1 MKLSRS
7 FARGL
12 SLVLAL
18 MMGISLLSGCSSQ
31 EQTESGAAQE
41 SSQAADSAA
50 QTSDAAAAADS
61 TVDSTADA
69 AADSAAAPSYEPFD
83 FSQGIDE
90 NGFMSG
96 ITASDY
102 VELPQYEGIQVP
114 ADIAAV
120 TDAEIQAEIDKI
132 LSSYATTSQVKD
144 RAVADGDSV
153 NIDYVGS
160 VDGVPFDGGST
171 QGQGTTVTLG
181 VTNYIPGFLE
191 QLIGHKPG
199 ENFDINVTFP
209 ETYHAEE
216 LAGKDAVFNITINYI
231 DVTTLP
237 ELTDD
242 FVANFLKEEAY
253 NISTVEELK
262 AYVTEQLQEPK
273 VRDYVFNYL
282 MENTAFKAAPGS
294 LMTYMEGVM
303 TDYYSY
309 YAYSYGLDLES
320 FLQQYVGV
328 ESLDALKEQ
337 SKESLQKDVNS
348 SLLLQAIAEQAGITV
363 TEEDLRMYFED
374 LTGNADYSS
383 YQEEYGLPYL
393 MQAVLFT
400 KVQDY
405 VFEKAVI
412 E

>member
-1 MKLSRS
+1 M
-7 FARGL
+7 
-12 SLVLAL
+12 
-18 MMGISLLSGCSSQ
+18 
-31 EQTESGAAQE
+31 
-41 SSQAADSAA
+41 
-50 QTSDAAAAADS
+50 
-61 TVDSTADA
+61 
-69 AADSAAAPSYEPFD
+69 
-83 FSQGIDE
+83 
-90 NGFMSG
+90 
-96 ITASDY
+96 
-102 VELPQYEGIQVP
+102 
-114 ADIAAV
+114 
-120 TDAEIQAEIDKI
+120 
-132 LSSYATTSQVKD
+132 
-144 RAVADGDSV
+144 
-153 NIDYVGS
+153 NIDYVGA

-242 FVANFLKEEAY
+242 FVANFLQEEAY